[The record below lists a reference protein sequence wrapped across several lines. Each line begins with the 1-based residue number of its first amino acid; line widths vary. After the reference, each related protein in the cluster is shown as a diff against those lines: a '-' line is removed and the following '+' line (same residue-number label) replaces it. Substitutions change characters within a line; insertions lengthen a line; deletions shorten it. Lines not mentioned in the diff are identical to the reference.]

1 MSSYTV
7 AELEKKLAAMA
18 YIVVRHGEVYAPQ
31 MERLEQEIEER
42 RKKGSVR
49 DRAREILRA
58 SMASEGRHA
67 HTA

>member
-1 MSSYTV
+1 MTSYTV

-18 YIVVRHGEVYAPQ
+18 YIVVRHGEVYAPL

-58 SMASEGRHA
+58 SMASEARHA
-67 HTA
+67 NTA